1 MAKVSKKQKEAII
14 RDTFRTLFGYNNIG
28 EPDRELMEQ
37 VLYYPGHQSTYYYNG
52 DKERIKVVT
61 KYVQYDE

>member
-1 MAKVSKKQKEAII
+1 MQGAN
-14 RDTFRTLFGYNNIG
+14 RYH
-28 EPDRELMEQ
+28 PDAMTMVLMCGLVDVTILVK

-52 DKERIKVVT
+52 DGERIKVVT